1 MQIRVAGKQ
10 IDIGDALK
18 THIEEALTG
27 VISKY
32 FNNTIEANVIISKEG
47 YLTGAIITTH
57 MGKGLDVRGHA
68 DGETPYVAFDK
79 ALEKLEHRLRKYK
92 NRLRDHHKKD
102 KEHESVTAAQYVL
115 ETAEVEDVPEAAPAV
130 IAELTAVIPTLSV
143 SEAVMRFDLAAV
155 PVLMF
160 RNSAHGGYN
169 IIYRRTDGN
178 IGWIDPEGESNPSRL
193 MA

>member
-1 MQIRVAGKQ
+1 M
-10 IDIGDALK
+10 
-18 THIEEALTG
+18 
-27 VISKY
+27 
-32 FNNTIEANVIISKEG
+32 
-47 YLTGAIITTH
+47 
-57 MGKGLDVRGHA
+57 
-68 DGETPYVAFDK
+68 
-79 ALEKLEHRLRKYK
+79 
-92 NRLRDHHKKD
+92 
-102 KEHESVTAAQYVL
+102 TAAQYVL